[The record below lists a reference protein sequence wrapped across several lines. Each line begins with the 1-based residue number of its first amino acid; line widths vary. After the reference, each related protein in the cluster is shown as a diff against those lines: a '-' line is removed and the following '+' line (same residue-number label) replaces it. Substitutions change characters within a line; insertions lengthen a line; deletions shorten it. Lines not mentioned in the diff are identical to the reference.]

1 MRMEPA
7 RRRNLQRAV
16 RLVKRTVRAL
26 SSTFPDTDHSS
37 LLEPRF
43 LTIGTSRRSRILV
56 VAHSEGLDTVRII
69 SAKPA
74 TRQERTFYEEG

>member
-1 MRMEPA
+1 MEPA

-16 RLVKRTVRAL
+16 RLVKR
-26 SSTFPDTDHSS
+26 
-37 LLEPRF
+37 
-43 LTIGTSRRSRILV
+43 IGTSRRSRILV